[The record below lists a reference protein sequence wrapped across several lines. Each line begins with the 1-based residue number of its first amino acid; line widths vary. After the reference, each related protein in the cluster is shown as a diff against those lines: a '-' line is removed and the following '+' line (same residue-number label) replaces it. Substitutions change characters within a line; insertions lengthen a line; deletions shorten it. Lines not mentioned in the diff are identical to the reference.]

1 MNKQKS
7 KQKGITL
14 IALVVTIIVLII
26 LAGVSISLIVG
37 DNGIITMAQLA
48 KGNTELAQKEE
59 QENLN
64 ILQYTLETGNIV
76 LVDKTVEEVKSEGT
90 YMTSNTQIK
99 DNRGN
104 TIVIPAGFK
113 IASDSGINVADG
125 IVIEDKDISLDGKG
139 EQRGNQFVWV
149 PVSNI
154 NEDGSGKIIKTDGT
168 QVEITLGRY
177 TFAEDGT
184 ENLIQ
189 SAENY
194 EEKTTLVTYYHELV
208 EFRIANGSG
217 GLDATNTTAKDLKGF
232 IDSVQINHGYY
243 IARYEASYKDG
254 KVPYSKVS
262 TGTPA
267 STDSTAIITG
277 MLWNYITQPEAAEA
291 AKKMYEGNSFESD
304 LINSY
309 AWDTAVVYIQKC
321 SGDTDYARQSSLN
334 ATLSNTG
341 VNGDERCKINDMAS
355 NVREWTTEYSTR
367 KDETTAYAAVE
378 SGGQCGDT
386 QGTTYTGNRW
396 GLSPLNRSWITTFR
410 TILYL

>member
-1 MNKQKS
+1 MQKQKS
-7 KQKGITL
+7 KQTGITL
-14 IALVVTIIVLII
+14 IALVVTIIVLSI
-26 LAGVSISLIVG
+26 LAGVSINMIVG
-37 DNGIITMAQLA
+37 DNGIITMARQG
-48 KGNTELAQKEE
+48 KENTELAQKQE
-59 QENLN
+59 QESLN

-76 LVDKTVEEVKSEGT
+76 LTDKTVEDMKTEAT
-90 YMTSNTQIK
+90 YMTTNTQIK
-99 DNRGN
+99 DNKGN
-104 TIVIPAGFK
+104 TLVIPAGFK

-154 NEDGSGKIIKTDGT
+154 NEDGSGKIIKTDGM

-177 TFAEDGT
+177 TFAEDGEET
-184 ENLIQ
+184 LVQ

-194 EEKTTLVTYYHELV
+194 EAETVLVTYYQELV
-208 EFRIANGSG
+208 EARIANGSG

-254 KVPYSKVS
+254 EVPYSKIS

-267 STDSTAIITG
+267 NTASTAITTG
-277 MLWNYITQPEAAEA
+277 MLWNYITQPEAAQA
-291 AKKMYEGNSFESD
+291 ARKMYEGSSFESD

-321 SGDTDYARQSSLN
+321 SGDTDYSRQSSLN
-334 ATLSNTG
+334 SVLANTG

-355 NVREWTTEYSTR
+355 NIRERTTEYSSIIDGTVA
-367 KDETTAYAAVE
+367 TAGVI
-378 SGGQCGDT
+378 SGGLYT
-386 QGTTYTGNRW
+386 SSNTGTTYAGNR
-396 GLSPLNRSWITTFR
+396 
-410 TILYL
+410 